1 MERVMG
7 RKGAGDVCV
16 AGDLCS
22 ESDGLGGGEARRRG
36 HGASLATVG
45 RDWRRKRGATI
56 KEKNLIGLMTIAAVV
71 WSPRGKKTSQGN
83 T

>member
-1 MERVMG
+1 MSAAVGRKLIALESTMERVMG

-36 HGASLATVG
+36 HGASLAT
-45 RDWRRKRGATI
+45 RR
-56 KEKNLIGLMTIAAVV
+56 
-71 WSPRGKKTSQGN
+71 
-83 T
+83 